1 MLPPTENRH
10 VKDDAPYR
18 RSGQSVCPVC
28 ATKHSIAGLIA
39 PYSKPDSKYSLYTQ
53 ATISACTT
61 TIQRA
66 LLACRGARYGA
77 SRPCRR
83 AHRRNRRPSNLVF
96 SMRAFAS
103 ELATSKL
110 SQAVSGARIRRR
122 PCLPLPQRV
131 SDQARR
137 SPWHLTRKKYV
148 SSSARPPQ
156 LFTGAMQA
164 MALLMHPRLS

>member
-1 MLPPTENRH
+1 MSRQTPRPHHHGRCMAAIFSSKYHQDCAPSFCHRAFSVLPPTENRH

-66 LLACRGARYGA
+66 LLACRSARFGS

-83 AHRRNRRPSNLVF
+83 ARRRNRRPSNLVF
-96 SMRAFAS
+96 SMRFFAH
-103 ELATSKL
+103 ELATSQA
-110 SQAVSGARIRRR
+110 SQGMSGARI
-122 PCLPLPQRV
+122 
-131 SDQARR
+131 
-137 SPWHLTRKKYV
+137 
-148 SSSARPPQ
+148 
-156 LFTGAMQA
+156 
-164 MALLMHPRLS
+164 

>member
-53 ATISACTT
+53 ATIPACTT

-66 LLACRGARYGA
+66 LLACRGARNGS

-83 AHRRNRRPSNLVF
+83 AHRRNRRPWNLVI
-96 SMRAFAS
+96 SMRFFAH
-103 ELATSKL
+103 ELATKKL
-110 SQAVSGARIRRR
+110 DHAMSGTRIRLRR
-122 PCLPLPQRV
+122 CSLSEMLV

-137 SPWHLTRKKYV
+137 SPWRLTRKKYV
-148 SSSARPPQ
+148 PSFARPPQ
-156 LFTGAMQA
+156 LFTGACKPWHP
-164 MALLMHPRLS
+164 LMHPPAF

>member
-1 MLPPTENRH
+1 MLFHQQLIWLYFCTHKRRVRTTLPRPSEANFSSKYHQDCAPSFCHRPFNVLPPTENRH

-66 LLACRGARYGA
+66 LLACRGARNGS

-83 AHRRNRRPSNLVF
+83 AHRRNRRPWNLVI
-96 SMRAFAS
+96 SMRFFAH
-103 ELATSKL
+103 ELATSQA
-110 SQAVSGARIRRR
+110 SQGMSGARI
-122 PCLPLPQRV
+122 
-131 SDQARR
+131 
-137 SPWHLTRKKYV
+137 
-148 SSSARPPQ
+148 
-156 LFTGAMQA
+156 
-164 MALLMHPRLS
+164 